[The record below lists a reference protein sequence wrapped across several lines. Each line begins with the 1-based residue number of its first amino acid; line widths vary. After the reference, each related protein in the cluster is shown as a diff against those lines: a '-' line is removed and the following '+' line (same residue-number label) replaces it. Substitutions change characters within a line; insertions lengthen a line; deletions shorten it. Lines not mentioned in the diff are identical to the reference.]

1 MYRQVKPI
9 TRTKTCSRR
18 LFICLYQPVA
28 YIVRKP
34 PQSLQYRIPIQSN
47 TPQAKAGL
55 CLKHNLVRPLP
66 ATRGICKSNLATP
79 PPLMSRIPAKPSR
92 CPRWPPCTATEPCA
106 TNTTW
111 FRAWKPGGG
120 SGWCSTGRRTG
131 DCPVPSPETID
142 ILSGCRTPWHT
153 ICFPKSFAAI
163 GLRLAPVRPGRIKPA
178 LRCRWAMPTK
188 TFGYTIPVLPRRTYR
203 PSKPGS
209 PPSTPPARR

>member
-1 MYRQVKPI
+1 MRPISFRHAYMQTANCSLILSTLSVCMYRQVKPI

-106 TNTTW
+106 TNTTR
-111 FRAWKPGGG
+111 FRAWKPGDG
-120 SGWCSTGRRTG
+120 SRWCSTGRKACG
-131 DCPVPSPETID
+131 V
-142 ILSGCRTPWHT
+142 
-153 ICFPKSFAAI
+153 
-163 GLRLAPVRPGRIKPA
+163 KPTEMA
-178 LRCRWAMPTK
+178 SDMYL
-188 TFGYTIPVLPRRTYR
+188 
-203 PSKPGS
+203 
-209 PPSTPPARR
+209 